1 MSDLKKDL
9 SKAEWSL
16 MKICW
21 KKGKATAREVY
32 EESLHDKKRS
42 YQTIATLLE
51 RIVKKSFLTK
61 EKFGPIWI
69 YKPSLSQSKAF
80 SREISSFISNV
91 LDESVGPLLVNFVK
105 NKKLSREEIEEIKQ
119 IIRDKEREN
128 SHDTS

>member
-21 KKGKATAREVY
+21 KKGKASAREIY
-32 EESLHDKKRS
+32 NESLHDKKRS
-42 YQTIATLLE
+42 YQTISTLLE
-51 RIVKKSFLTK
+51 RIVKKGFLTK
-61 EKFGPIWI
+61 EKYGPIWI
-69 YKPSLSQSKAF
+69 YKPALSQTKAL
-80 SREISSFISNV
+80 SHEISTFITTI
-91 LDESVGPLLVNFVK
+91 LDESVGPLFVNFVK

-119 IIRDKEREN
+119 IIRDKEKEN